1 MARKKANVVAGGG
14 HSPVA
19 SSGSSTAT
27 IAAPAPKPVVTQVTP
42 PVPQPAK
49 QVSRDAI
56 AKRAFEIWVAKGK
69 PSGKDLENWNQAE
82 RELGVK
88 V

>member
-14 HSPVA
+14 ASAPVG
-19 SSGSSTAT
+19 GSVAT
-27 IAAPAPKPVVTQVTP
+27 IAAPASKPVVTQVTP

>member
-14 HSPVA
+14 ASASATGGPV
-19 SSGSSTAT
+19 AT
-27 IAAPAPKPVVTQVTP
+27 IAAPKPVVTQVTP

-49 QVSRDAI
+49 TVTREMI
-56 AKRAFEIWVAKGK
+56 AKRAFEIWVTKGK
-69 PSGKDLENWNQAE
+69 PSGRDLENWNQAE